1 MNLSKFFIDRP
12 IFAGVLSLLMLIAG
26 LIALRG
32 LPISEY
38 PEVAP
43 PSVVVRAQY
52 PGANPKVIAETVAT
66 PLEEQINGVEGMLY
80 MGSQATTDGV
90 LTLTVTFRLGTDP
103 DKAQQLVQNRVSQA
117 EPRLPEEVRRLG
129 ITTVKSA
136 PDLTMVV
143 HLVSPN
149 GRYDINYLRNYAVL
163 NVKDPLARIE
173 GVGQVQIFGGGDYSM
188 RVWLDPQKVA
198 QRGLSA
204 SDVVAAIR
212 GQNVQA
218 AAGVVGASPGLSG
231 VDMQLSINAQGRLQ
245 SEEEFGDIIVK
256 SGTDGAV
263 TRLRDIGRLEM
274 GAADYS
280 LRSLLNNDPAVGMGV
295 FQAPGSNALDISSNV
310 RKTMTE
316 LNKNMPEGLEYR
328 IAYDPT
334 QFVRASI
341 ESVIHTLLEAIMLVV
356 LVVIL
361 FLQTWRASII
371 PLLAVPVSVI
381 GTFAVLHVLGFSIN
395 ALSLFGLV
403 LAIGIVVDDAIVV
416 VENVERNIEAG
427 LTPREATYRA
437 MREVSGPIIAIA
449 LVLVAVFVPLAF
461 ISGLTGQFY
470 RQFAVTIAISTVIS
484 AINSLTLS
492 PALAALLLRGHDQP
506 KDALTRGMD
515 KAFGW
520 LFRGFNK
527 FFHRGSEAYSG
538 GVKRVISR
546 KTLML
551 VIYLALV
558 GVTFGL
564 FKAVPSGFVPAQ
576 DKQYLIGFAQLPD
589 GATLDRTD
597 EVIQRMGEIMKKNPN
612 VEDAIAFPGL
622 SINGFTNSSNSG
634 IVFATL
640 KPFDQRKRADQSG
653 GAVAGQLNGAFS
665 SIQDAF
671 IVMFP
676 PPPVAG
682 LGTTGGFKLQIEDRA
697 SVGYDQM
704 DVAVKAFMA
713 KAYAAPELTGMFT
726 SWQVNVPQL
735 YADIDRTKA
744 RQLGVPVT
752 DIFDTMQ
759 IYLGSLYANDFNK
772 FGRTYSVRV
781 QADAPYRARAEDVG
795 LLKVRS
801 TSGEM
806 VPLAA
811 LMKVNSTFGPERAM
825 RYNGYLA
832 ADINGG
838 PAPGYSSGQAQD
850 AITKIAAET
859 LPKGVSFEWT
869 ELTYQEI
876 LAGNS
881 AFLVFPLAILLVF
894 LVLAAQYESLTLPIA
909 IILIVPMGIMAA
921 MAGVWIS
928 GGDNNVFTQ
937 IGLIVLVGLSAKNAI
952 LIVEFARELEF
963 AGRTPI
969 QAAIEASRLRLR
981 PILMTSL
988 AFVMGV
994 LPLVLSTGAGSEM
1007 RKAMGVAV
1015 FAGMIGVTAFGL
1027 FLTPVFYVLMRRIAG
1042 NRPLKL
1048 HGEVPHGED
1057 FVSGDHPAPASGGSH
1072 GGSGGGHG
1080 GGLHPVPASPRTSHE

>member
-1 MNLSKFFIDRP
+1 MNLSRFFIDRP
-12 IFAGVLSLLMLIAG
+12 IFAGVLSVLIFLGG

-66 PLEEQINGVEGMLY
+66 PLEESINGVEGMLY

-90 LTLTVTFRLGTDP
+90 MTLTVTFALGTDP

-129 ITTVKSA
+129 VTTVKSA

-149 GRYDINYLRNYAVL
+149 NRYDIDYLRNYAVL
-163 NVKDPLARIE
+163 NVKDRLARIG

-204 SDVVAAIR
+204 SDVVTAIR

-218 AAGVVGASPGLSG
+218 AAGVVGASPGLPG
-231 VDMQLSINAQGRLQ
+231 VDLQLSINAQGRLQ
-245 SEEEFGDIIVK
+245 TEEEFGDIIVK
-256 SGTDGAV
+256 TGADGAV
-263 TRLRDIGRLEM
+263 TRLRDIARLEL

-295 FQAPGSNALDISSNV
+295 FQAPGSNALDISANV
-310 RKTMTE
+310 RSTMDE
-316 LNKNMPEGLEYR
+316 IQKNMPEGVEYR

-341 ESVIHTLLEAIMLVV
+341 KSVIHTLLEAIALVV

-371 PLLAVPVSVI
+371 PLLAVPVSVV
-381 GTFAVLHVLGFSIN
+381 GTFAVLHLLGFSIN

-492 PALAALLLRGHDQP
+492 PALSALLLKGHHEP

-515 KAFGW
+515 RVFGGF
-520 LFRGFNK
+520 FRRFNRV
-527 FFHRGSEAYSG
+527 FHRGSEAYSG
-538 GVKRVISR
+538 GVKAVIGR
-546 KTLML
+546 KTLMM
-551 VIYLALV
+551 VIYLALIA
-558 GVTFGL
+558 VTFGL
-564 FKAVPSGFVPAQ
+564 FKAVPSDFVPAQ

-589 GATLDRTD
+589 GATLDRTED
-597 EVIQRMGEIMKKNPN
+597 VIKRMGEIVAKNPN
-612 VEDAIAFPGL
+612 VQDSIAFPGL

-640 KPFDQRKRADQSG
+640 KPFAERKNADQSG
-653 GAVAGQLNGAFS
+653 GAVAGQLNQAFG

-697 SVGYDQM
+697 SLGYDAM
-704 DVAVKAFMA
+704 DAAVKAFMA
-713 KAYAAPELTGMFT
+713 KAYQTPELAGMFT

-795 LLKVRS
+795 MLKVRS

-806 VPLAA
+806 VPLSA
-811 LMKVNSTFGPERAM
+811 LMKVNSSFGPERAM
-825 RYNGYLA
+825 RYNGYLT

-838 PAPGYSSGQAQD
+838 AAPGFSSGQAQD
-850 AITKIAAET
+850 AIKRIAAET
-859 LPKGVSFEWT
+859 LPKGITFEWT

-881 AFLVFPLAILLVF
+881 ALLVFPLAILLVF

-909 IILIVPMGIMAA
+909 IILIVPMGILAA
-921 MAGVWIS
+921 MTGVWLH

-963 AGRTPI
+963 EGRTPV

-988 AFVMGV
+988 AFIMGV
-994 LPLVLSTGAGSEM
+994 LPLVLSTGAGAEM
-1007 RKAMGVAV
+1007 RSAMGVAV

-1027 FLTPVFYVLMRRIAG
+1027 FLTPVFYVLMRRLAG

-1048 HGEVPHGED
+1048 HGTVPHAET
-1057 FVSGDHPAPASGGSH
+1057 PAPVVHAVHAPVGGASA
-1072 GGSGGGHG
+1072 
-1080 GGLHPVPASPRTSHE
+1080 HPVMAAPLKPLE

>member
-12 IFAGVLSLLMLIAG
+12 IFAGVLSLLMLISG
-26 LIALRG
+26 LIALRS

-52 PGANPKVIAETVAT
+52 PGANPKVIAETVST
-66 PLEEQINGVEGMLY
+66 PLEEAINGVDGMLY

-90 LTLTVTFRLGTDP
+90 MTLTVTFKLGTDP

-129 ITTVKSA
+129 VTTVKSA

-149 GRYDINYLRNYAVL
+149 DRYDMTYLRNYAVL
-163 NVKDPLARIE
+163 NVKDRLARIQ

-218 AAGVVGASPGLSG
+218 AAGVVGASPGLAG

-256 SGTDGAV
+256 TGADGAI
-263 TRLRDIGRLEM
+263 TRLRDIGRLEL
-274 GAADYS
+274 GSADYS
-280 LRSLLNNDPAVGMGV
+280 LRSLLNNKAAVGMGV
-295 FQAPGSNALDISSNV
+295 FQAPGSNALDISAQV
-310 RKTMTE
+310 RSTMDE
-316 LNKNMPEGLEYR
+316 IAKNMPEGVEYR

-341 ESVIHTLLEAIMLVV
+341 ESVVHTLLEAVALVV

-371 PLLAVPVSVI
+371 PLLAVPVSVV
-381 GTFAVLHVLGFSIN
+381 GTFAVLHLLGFSIN

-427 LTPREATYRA
+427 LSPRDATYRA

-461 ISGLTGQFY
+461 ISGLSGQFY
-470 RQFAVTIAISTVIS
+470 KQFAVTIAISTVIS

-492 PALAALLLRGHDQP
+492 PALAALLLKGHDQP

-520 LFRGFNK
+520 LFRGFNRM
-527 FFHRGSEAYSG
+527 FSRGSEAYSG
-538 GVKRVISR
+538 GVKRVIGR

-564 FKAVPSGFVPAQ
+564 FKSVPSGFVPAQ

-589 GATLDRTD
+589 GATLDRTED
-597 EVIQRMGEIMKKNPN
+597 VITRMGEIMKKNPN
-612 VEDAIAFPGL
+612 VEDALAFPGL

-640 KPFDQRKRADQSG
+640 KPFDERKDADQSG
-653 GAVAGQLNGAFS
+653 GAVAGQLNQAFGG
-665 SIQDAF
+665 IQDAF

-682 LGTTGGFKLQIEDRA
+682 LGTTGGFKLQLEDRG
-697 SVGYDQM
+697 SVGYEGM
-704 DVAVKAFMA
+704 DAAVKAFMA
-713 KAYAAPELTGMFT
+713 KAGQAPELAGMFT

-735 YADIDRTKA
+735 FADIDRTKA

-772 FGRTYSVRV
+772 FGRTYTVRV

-801 TSGEM
+801 TTGEM
-806 VPLAA
+806 VPLSA
-811 LMKVNSTFGPERAM
+811 LMKVSSSFGPERAM
-825 RYNGYLA
+825 RYNGYLS

-850 AITKIAAET
+850 AIKRIAGET
-859 LPKGVSFEWT
+859 LPKGVNYEWT

-881 AFLVFPLAILLVF
+881 ALLVFPLALLLVF

-909 IILIVPMGIMAA
+909 IILIVPMGLLAA
-921 MAGVWIS
+921 MFGVKIT
-928 GGDNNVFTQ
+928 GGDNNIFTQ

-988 AFVMGV
+988 AFIMGV
-994 LPLVLSTGAGSEM
+994 LPLVLSSGAGAEM
-1007 RKAMGVAV
+1007 RQAMGIAV
-1015 FAGMIGVTAFGL
+1015 FSGMIGVTAFGL
-1027 FLTPVFYVLMRRIAG
+1027 FLTPVFYVVLRRLAG

-1048 HGEVPHGED
+1048 HGEVPHLE
-1057 FVSGDHPAPASGGSH
+1057 APAGLPAM
-1072 GGSGGGHG
+1072 GGSGSLQAQPAAPLK
-1080 GGLHPVPASPRTSHE
+1080 LHE